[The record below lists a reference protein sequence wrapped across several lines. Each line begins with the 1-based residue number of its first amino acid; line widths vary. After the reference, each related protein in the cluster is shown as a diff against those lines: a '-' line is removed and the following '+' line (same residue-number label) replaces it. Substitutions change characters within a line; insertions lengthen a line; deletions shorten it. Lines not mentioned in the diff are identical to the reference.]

1 MEIKLPEKLYY
12 NIGEISNAF
21 GVKPSLIRFWEKE
34 FNIINPKKSSKGTR
48 KFSIKDVEKINLIYS
63 LVKKKGY
70 TLEGAKKQILNGEN
84 GNLDVLKRLQKI
96 RLELLRMKEEL

>member
-1 MEIKLPEKLYY
+1 MNNQLPEKLYY

-34 FNIINPKKSSKGTR
+34 FNIINPKKSNKGTR

-96 RLELLRMKEEL
+96 RLELLRMKDEL

>member
-1 MEIKLPEKLYY
+1 MINQLPEKLYY

-21 GVKPSLIRFWEKE
+21 GVKPSLIRLWEKE
-34 FNIINPKKSSKGTR
+34 FNIINPKKSNKGTR

-96 RLELLRMKEEL
+96 RLELLRMKDEL

>member
-1 MEIKLPEKLYY
+1 MINQLPEKLYY

-34 FNIINPKKSSKGTR
+34 FNIINPKKSNKGTR

-70 TLEGAKKQILNGEN
+70 TLDRTKKQILNGEN

-96 RLELLRMKEEL
+96 RLELLRMKDEL

>member
-1 MEIKLPEKLYY
+1 MINQLPEKLYY

-34 FNIINPKKSSKGTR
+34 FNIINPKKSRKGTR

-96 RLELLRMKEEL
+96 RLELLRMKDEL

>member
-1 MEIKLPEKLYY
+1 MIIQLPEILYY

>member
-1 MEIKLPEKLYY
+1 MINQLPEKLYY

-34 FNIINPKKSSKGTR
+34 FNIINPKKSNKGTR

-96 RLELLRMKEEL
+96 RLELLRMKDEL

>member
-1 MEIKLPEKLYY
+1 MINQLPEKLYY

-34 FNIINPKKSSKGTR
+34 FNIINPKKSNKGTR

-70 TLEGAKKQILNGEN
+70 TREGAKKQILNGEN

-96 RLELLRMKEEL
+96 RLELLRMKDEL

>member
-1 MEIKLPEKLYY
+1 MINQLPEKLYY

-34 FNIINPKKSSKGTR
+34 FNIINPKKSNKGTR
-48 KFSIKDVEKINLIYS
+48 KFSIIDVEKINLIYS

-96 RLELLRMKEEL
+96 RLELLRMKDEL

>member
-1 MEIKLPEKLYY
+1 MINQLPEKLYY

-34 FNIINPKKSSKGTR
+34 FSIINPKKSSKGTR

>member
-1 MEIKLPEKLYY
+1 MINQLPEKLYY

-21 GVKPSLIRFWEKE
+21 EVKPSLIRFWEKE
-34 FNIINPKKSSKGTR
+34 FNIINPKKSNKGTR

-96 RLELLRMKEEL
+96 RFELLRMKEEL

>member
-1 MEIKLPEKLYY
+1 MINQLPEKLYY

-70 TLEGAKKQILNGEN
+70 TLEGAKKTNFE
-84 GNLDVLKRLQKI
+84 R
-96 RLELLRMKEEL
+96 

>member
-1 MEIKLPEKLYY
+1 MINQLPEKLYY

-34 FNIINPKKSSKGTR
+34 FNIINPKKSNKGTR
-48 KFSIKDVEKINLIYS
+48 KFSITDVEKINLIYS

-96 RLELLRMKEEL
+96 RLELLRMKDEL

>member
-1 MEIKLPEKLYY
+1 MINQLPEKLYY

-21 GVKPSLIRFWEKE
+21 GVKPSLIRFWDKE

>member
-1 MEIKLPEKLYY
+1 MINQLPEKLYY

-34 FNIINPKKSSKGTR
+34 FNIINPKKSNKGTR

-96 RLELLRMKEEL
+96 RLELLRMKQEL

>member
-1 MEIKLPEKLYY
+1 MINQLPEKLYY

-48 KFSIKDVEKINLIYS
+48 KFSIKDVEKINLIY
-63 LVKKKGY
+63 
-70 TLEGAKKQILNGEN
+70 
-84 GNLDVLKRLQKI
+84 LKIQKSNI
-96 RLELLRMKEEL
+96 

>member
-1 MEIKLPEKLYY
+1 MINQLPEKLYY

-34 FNIINPKKSSKGTR
+34 FNIINPKKSNKGTR

>member
-1 MEIKLPEKLYY
+1 MFGNLPEKKYY
-12 NIGEISNAF
+12 SISEVASYFEVNT
-21 GVKPSLIRFWEKE
+21 SLLRFWEKE
-34 FNIINPKKSSKGTR
+34 FNIINPKKSNKGTR

-96 RLELLRMKEEL
+96 RLELLRMKDEL

>member
-1 MEIKLPEKLYY
+1 MINQLPEKLYY

-34 FNIINPKKSSKGTR
+34 FNIINPKKSNKGTR

-96 RLELLRMKEEL
+96 

>member
-1 MEIKLPEKLYY
+1 MINQLPEKLYY

-34 FNIINPKKSSKGTR
+34 FNIINPKKSNKGTR

-84 GNLDVLKRLQKI
+84 GNLDVLKRLQKNSFGVI
-96 RLELLRMKEEL
+96 KNER

>member
-1 MEIKLPEKLYY
+1 MINQLPEKLYY

-34 FNIINPKKSSKGTR
+34 FNLINPKKSNKGTR

>member
-1 MEIKLPEKLYY
+1 MINQLPEKLYY

>member
-1 MEIKLPEKLYY
+1 MINQLPEKLYY

-34 FNIINPKKSSKGTR
+34 FKIINPKKSNKGTR

-96 RLELLRMKEEL
+96 RLELLRMKDEL

>member
-1 MEIKLPEKLYY
+1 MINQLPEKLYY

-34 FNIINPKKSSKGTR
+34 FNIINPKKSNKGTR

-70 TLEGAKKQILNGEN
+70 KLEGAKKQILNGEN

-96 RLELLRMKEEL
+96 RLELLRMKDEL

>member
-1 MEIKLPEKLYY
+1 MFVKLPSKRYY
-12 NIGEISNAF
+12 TIGEIAKAF
-21 GVKPSLIRFWEKE
+21 NVNTSLLRFWEKE
-34 FNIINPKKSSKGTR
+34 FNIINPKKSNKGTR

-96 RLELLRMKEEL
+96 RLELLRMKDEL

>member
-1 MEIKLPEKLYY
+1 MINQLPEKLYY

-34 FNIINPKKSSKGTR
+34 FNIINPKKSNKGTR

-96 RLELLRMKEEL
+96 RFELLRMKEEL

>member
-1 MEIKLPEKLYY
+1 MINQLPEKLYY

-63 LVKKKGY
+63 LVMKKGY

>member
-1 MEIKLPEKLYY
+1 MINQLPEKLYY

-34 FNIINPKKSSKGTR
+34 FNIINPKKSNKGTR

-63 LVKKKGY
+63 LVKEKGY

>member
-1 MEIKLPEKLYY
+1 MINQLTEKLYY

-96 RLELLRMKEEL
+96 RLELLRMKDEL

>member
-1 MEIKLPEKLYY
+1 MINQLPEKLSS

>member
-1 MEIKLPEKLYY
+1 MINQLPEKLYY

-48 KFSIKDVEKINLIYS
+48 KFSIKDVEKINLIYY

-96 RLELLRMKEEL
+96 RLELLRMKDEL

>member
-1 MEIKLPEKLYY
+1 MNNQLPEKLYY

-34 FNIINPKKSSKGTR
+34 FNIINPKKSNKGTR

>member
-1 MEIKLPEKLYY
+1 MINQLPEKLYY

-34 FNIINPKKSSKGTR
+34 FKIINKKKSNKGTR

-70 TLEGAKKQILNGEN
+70 
-84 GNLDVLKRLQKI
+84 NLRSKNKF
-96 RLELLRMKEEL
+96 

>member
-1 MEIKLPEKLYY
+1 MLVKLPSKRYY
-12 NIGEISNAF
+12 TIGEIAKAF
-21 GVKPSLIRFWEKE
+21 NVNTSLLRFWEKE
-34 FNIINPKKSSKGTR
+34 FNIINPKKSNKGTR

-96 RLELLRMKEEL
+96 RLELLRMKDEL

>member
-1 MEIKLPEKLYY
+1 MINQLPEKLHY

-34 FNIINPKKSSKGTR
+34 FNIINPKKSNKGTR

-96 RLELLRMKEEL
+96 RLELLRMKDEL